1 MVGQWGGAPGDAPI
15 LGAQR
20 PDSLRAMH
28 VRVTA
33 AGLVLVAFISGCGAS
48 STDSAKNLT
57 GVQADVA
64 NVIGDLVDATAKRD
78 SKKICNDLLSPGS
91 VAAIRAKQGKP
102 CVDALPDLITATST
116 RAIDVKKVV
125 VNGDR
130 ATVAV
135 SIPAGSEDQKA
146 TMTLRKF
153 GNAWRIVLV
162 GDK

>member
-1 MVGQWGGAPGDAPI
+1 M
-15 LGAQR
+15 
-20 PDSLRAMH
+20 
-28 VRVTA
+28 
-33 AGLVLVAFISGCGAS
+33 
-48 STDSAKNLT
+48 
-57 GVQADVA
+57 
-64 NVIGDLVDATAKRD
+64 
-78 SKKICNDLLSPGS
+78 
-91 VAAIRAKQGKP
+91 
-102 CVDALPDLITATST
+102 DALPDLITATST